1 MVRTG
6 RTVIAHRQYFEIREY
21 PVPDPAPNTVL
32 LRQEMAGICGT
43 DLHNWQNGIQQ
54 EMLLGH
60 ENVGVVEAIG
70 TGVETDYVGQKIQ
83 EGDRVVLAPVS
94 RDMVLTDSALN
105 LIMRPTLVVALVI
118 ISISISLIPVC

>member
-1 MVRTG
+1 MHTG
-6 RTVIAHRQYFEIREY
+6 NILRFENILY
-21 PVPDPAPNTVL
+21 LYLAPNTVL

-70 TGVETDYVGQKIQ
+70 TGVETDYVGQKTQ

>member
-1 MVRTG
+1 MEFHK
-6 RTVIAHRQYFEIREY
+6 I
-21 PVPDPAPNTVL
+21 P
-32 LRQEMAGICGT
+32 
-43 DLHNWQNGIQQ
+43 NGIQK

-70 TGVETDYVGQKIQ
+70 TGVETDYVDQKIQ
-83 EGDRVVLAPVS
+83 EGDRLVLAPVS

-105 LIMRPTLVVALVI
+105 LIMRPTLGGALVI